1 MAFLDLT
8 VLNDLQARE
17 ATNEKFIGRYG
28 MIDCAKDAGK
38 FIDYL
43 PPSIKQALSTMSGS
57 RDAQIPVLQDQTVT
71 VGTTPGF
78 ANIPQ
83 NLATSAVYN
92 YTAVDVFSG
101 FRFYPAA
108 YDNNQLDPMFYRD
121 QVLKNVL
128 QAMAVTIG
136 DLIEVQLEARKTQAL
151 DFTTQ
156 ISQGGGTYTFDAGT
170 DTLEISK
177 AAVLEVMYW
186 NLVNLM
192 QANKLGDRDYRIVT
206 SPAGLV
212 SSITEAREA
221 GPANASNLLWNQ
233 AIIPQDR
240 IYTSDQLAAGADI
253 FNGFLVGD
261 GDIGLIENFPF
272 DFRQGTEISGMKWS
286 ITDVELPFTRMRAN
300 VFINTEATD
309 ATSVITPNTDTNL
322 TMTTW
327 EEMAIWHRFYIPYR
341 YNSAIATRP
350 QGIVKISGKTT

>member
-8 VLNDLQARE
+8 VLNDLQATM
-17 ATNEKFIGRYG
+17 ATNEKFMGRYG
-28 MIDCAKDAGK
+28 MIDLAKDSGK
-38 FIDYL
+38 SIDYI
-43 PPSIKQALSTMSGS
+43 PPSVMEALRSMSGA
-57 RDAQIPVLQDQTVT
+57 RDAQIPALKDQTVT

-78 ANIPQ
+78 ANIPA
-83 NLATSAVYN
+83 NLAETGKYN
-92 YTAVDVFSG
+92 FTAVDVFSG

-108 YDNNQLDPMFYRD
+108 YDNNQLDPIWYRD

-136 DLIEVQLEARKTQAL
+136 NLIETQLGARKSQAL

-156 ISQGGGTYTFDAGT
+156 VSQGDGTFTFDAPT
-170 DTLEISK
+170 DQLNINK
-177 AAVLEVMYW
+177 AAVNEVMYW
-186 NLVNLM
+186 NLINLM

-212 SSITEAREA
+212 SSVTEARKA
-221 GPANASNLLWNQ
+221 GPANADNLLWNQ
-233 AIIPQDR
+233 SVIPQDR
-240 IYTSDQLAAGADI
+240 IYGSDQLAAGSDI
-253 FNGFLVGD
+253 FNGFFVGD

-272 DFRQGTEISGMKWS
+272 DFRNGTEIAGKKWS
-286 ITDVELPFTRMRAN
+286 ITDTELPFTRMRAN

-309 ATSVITPNTDTNL
+309 ASSIISPNTDTNL

-350 QGIVKISGKTT
+350 QGIVKISGKTS

>member
-8 VLNDLQARE
+8 VLNDLQARD

-28 MIDCAKDAGK
+28 MIDLAKDSGK
-38 FIDYL
+38 FIDYI
-43 PPSIKQALSTMSGS
+43 PPSVKEALSTMSGS
-57 RDAQIPVLQDQTVT
+57 RDAIIPALKDQTVT

-78 ANIPQ
+78 AHIPS
-83 NLATSAVYN
+83 NLAESGVYN
-92 YTAVDVFSG
+92 FTALDVFSG

-108 YDNNQLDPMFYRD
+108 YENNQLDPMWYRD

-136 DLIEVQLEARKTQAL
+136 DLIEVQLGARKTQAL

-156 ISQGGGTYTFDAGT
+156 ISQGDGTYTFDAPT
-170 DTLEISK
+170 DQLNISK

-192 QANKLGDRDYRIVT
+192 QANKLGGDYRIVT

-233 AIIPQDR
+233 AVIPQDR

-253 FNGFLVGD
+253 FNGFFVRD

-272 DFRQGTEISGMKWS
+272 DFRQGTEIAGKKWS
-286 ITDVELPFTRMRAN
+286 ITDVELPYTRMRAN

-309 ATSVITPNTDTNL
+309 ATSIIDPTTDTNL

-341 YNSAIATRP
+341 YNSAIASRA